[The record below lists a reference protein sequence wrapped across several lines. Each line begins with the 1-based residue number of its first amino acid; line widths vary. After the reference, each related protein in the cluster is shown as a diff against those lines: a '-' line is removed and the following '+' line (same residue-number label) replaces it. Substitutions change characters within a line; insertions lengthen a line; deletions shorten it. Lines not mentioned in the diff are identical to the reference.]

1 MGFGTSVDDFGI
13 GYSSLTYLQKLFF
26 SELKIDQSFISRIH
40 EVGTKSIV
48 KSILQIAHN
57 LSMTSVAEGIETEE
71 QYELLKKLGCN
82 VAQGYYFYKPMP
94 FEELD
99 KKNII

>member
-1 MGFGTSVDDFGI
+1 MGTN
-13 GYSSLTYLQKLFF
+13 
-26 SELKIDQSFISRIH
+26 
-40 EVGTKSIV
+40 SIV

-71 QYELLKKLGCN
+71 QYELLRELGCN

-94 FEELD
+94 LEELD
-99 KKNII
+99 KLNITD